1 MAGADIG
8 IDLGTANV
16 LVYVDGKGIV
26 LEEPSVVAIEKNT
39 NTVLAVGHEARKMI
53 GRTPAN
59 IVAIRPLKDGVISDY
74 EVTEKM
80 LKYFTERVVEKKG
93 FGRLVMPRIM
103 VCVPTGVTEV
113 EKRAVEDAT
122 REAGARE
129 VYIIE
134 EPIAAAKKVFLEEEP
149 KVAAI
154 GAGMDISLPN
164 GNMVIDIGG
173 GTTDI
178 AVISLGGAVVSDSIK
193 IGGDKFDAAISA
205 YIKKKH
211 NLLIGDRS
219 AEQLKIEIGTAMK
232 DDNNEQTMKISGR
245 NMIKG
250 LPETIEVSSLEIA
263 EALEECI
270 KQIVATTKS
279 VLEKT
284 PPELAADIS
293 TSGIVMT
300 GGGALLKN
308 LDKRIEEATGI
319 KVTVADE
326 PLSCVARGTG
336 SSLSTLDL
344 LETGGTFKRRNK
356 K

>member
-39 NTVLAVGHEARKMI
+39 NTVLAVGNEARKMI
-53 GRTPAN
+53 GRTPSN

-74 EVTEKM
+74 EATEKM
-80 LKYFTERVVEKKG
+80 LKYFTEKIVEKKG
-93 FGRLVMPRIM
+93 FRRLVMPRIM

-113 EKRAVEDAT
+113 EKRAVEEAT

-134 EPIAAAKKVFLEEEP
+134 EPIA
-149 KVAAI
+149 AAI

-193 IGGDKFDAAISA
+193 IGGDKFDAAIVS

-211 NLLIGDRS
+211 NLLIGERS
-219 AEQLKIEIGTAMK
+219 AEKLKIEVGTAMK
-232 DDNNEQTMKISGR
+232 DSEERTMKISGR
-245 NMIKG
+245 NIVKG
-250 LPETIEVSSLEIA
+250 LPETIEVSSFEIA
-263 EALEECI
+263 EALEECV
-270 KQIVATTKS
+270 KQILATTKS

-284 PPELAADIS
+284 PPELSADIS
-293 TSGIVMT
+293 TFGIVMT
-300 GGGALLKN
+300 GGGALLRD

-319 KVTVADE
+319 KVIVADD

-344 LETGGTFKRRNK
+344 LETGGTFKKRYRK
-356 K
+356 

>member
-39 NTVLAVGHEARKMI
+39 NRVLAVGNEARKMI

-59 IVAIRPLKDGVISDY
+59 ITVVRPLKDGVISDY

-103 VCVPTGVTEV
+103 VCVPTGITEV

-129 VYIIE
+129 VYVIE
-134 EPIAAAKKVFLEEEP
+134 EPIA
-149 KVAAI
+149 AAI

-193 IGGDKFDAAISA
+193 IGGDKFDAAIAA

-211 NLLIGDRS
+211 NLLIGERS
-219 AEQLKIEIGTAMK
+219 AEKLKIEIGTAMK
-232 DDNNEQTMKISGR
+232 DSEERFMKISGR

-250 LPETIEVSSLEIA
+250 LPETIEVSSQEIA
-263 EALEECI
+263 EALDECI
-270 KQIVATTKS
+270 NQILATARV

-319 KVTVADE
+319 EVIVANE

>member
-26 LEEPSVVAIEKNT
+26 LQEPSVVAIEKRT
-39 NTVLAVGHEARKMI
+39 NTVLAVGNEARKMI

-59 IVAIRPLKDGVISDY
+59 IVAIKPLKDGVISDY
-74 EVTEKM
+74 EATEKM
-80 LKYFTERVVEKKG
+80 LKYFTEKIVEKKG
-93 FGRLVMPRIM
+93 FRRLVMPRIM

-113 EKRAVEDAT
+113 EKRAVEEAT

-134 EPIAAAKKVFLEEEP
+134 EPIA
-149 KVAAI
+149 AAI

-193 IGGDKFDAAISA
+193 VGGDKFDAAISA

-211 NLLIGDRS
+211 NLLIGERS

-232 DDNNEQTMKISGR
+232 DGEKKSMKISGR
-245 NMIKG
+245 NMVKG
-250 LPETIEVSSLEIA
+250 LPETIEVSSEEIA
-263 EALEECI
+263 DALEECI
-270 KQIVATTKS
+270 KQIIATTKI

-319 KVTVADE
+319 KVIVADD

>member
-39 NTVLAVGHEARKMI
+39 NTVLAVGNEARKMI

-59 IVAIRPLKDGVISDY
+59 ITVVRPLKDGVISDY

-103 VCVPTGVTEV
+103 VCVPTGITEV

-129 VYIIE
+129 VYVIE
-134 EPIAAAKKVFLEEEP
+134 EPIA
-149 KVAAI
+149 AAI

-193 IGGDKFDAAISA
+193 IGGDKFDTAIAA

-211 NLLIGDRS
+211 NLLIGERS
-219 AEQLKIEIGTAMK
+219 AEKLKIEIGTAMK
-232 DDNNEQTMKISGR
+232 DSEERFMKISGR

-250 LPETIEVSSLEIA
+250 LPETIEVSSQEIA
-263 EALEECI
+263 EALDECI
-270 KQIVATTKS
+270 NQILATARV

-319 KVTVADE
+319 EVIVANE

>member
-26 LEEPSVVAIEKNT
+26 LEEPTVVAIEKNT
-39 NTVLAVGHEARKMI
+39 NTVLAVGNEARKMI
-53 GRTPAN
+53 GRTPTN

-134 EPIAAAKKVFLEEEP
+134 EPIAAA
-149 KVAAI
+149 I

-232 DDNNEQTMKISGR
+232 DENNEQT
-245 NMIKG
+245 
-250 LPETIEVSSLEIA
+250 
-263 EALEECI
+263 
-270 KQIVATTKS
+270 
-279 VLEKT
+279 
-284 PPELAADIS
+284 
-293 TSGIVMT
+293 
-300 GGGALLKN
+300 
-308 LDKRIEEATGI
+308 
-319 KVTVADE
+319 
-326 PLSCVARGTG
+326 
-336 SSLSTLDL
+336 
-344 LETGGTFKRRNK
+344 
-356 K
+356 

>member
-1 MAGADIG
+1 MARADIG

-39 NTVLAVGHEARKMI
+39 NSVLAVGEEARKMI

-74 EVTEKM
+74 EATEKM
-80 LKYFTERVVEKKG
+80 LKYFTERIVEKKG

-103 VCVPTGVTEV
+103 VCVPTGVTVV
-113 EKRAVEDAT
+113 EKKAVREAT
-122 REAGARE
+122 IEAGARE

-134 EPIAAAKKVFLEEEP
+134 EPIA
-149 KVAAI
+149 AAI

-193 IGGDKFDAAISA
+193 IGGDKFDTSIAE

-211 NLLIGDRS
+211 NLLIGERS
-219 AEQLKIEIGTAMK
+219 AEKLKIEIGTAKK
-232 DDNNEQTMKISGR
+232 DSEERTMKISGR
-245 NMIKG
+245 NIIKG
-250 LPETIEVSSLEIA
+250 LPETIEISSVEIA
-263 EALEECI
+263 DALEDCI
-270 KQIVATTKS
+270 KQIIAVTRG

-300 GGGALLKN
+300 GGGALLRN
-308 LDKRIEEATGI
+308 LNKRIEESTGI
-319 KVTVADE
+319 KVIVADE

-336 SSLSTLDL
+336 ASLSTLDL
-344 LETGGTFKRRNK
+344 LETGGTFKKRSK

>member
-39 NTVLAVGHEARKMI
+39 NTVLAVGNEARRMI
-53 GRTPAN
+53 GRTPSN

-74 EVTEKM
+74 EATEKM
-80 LKYFTERVVEKKG
+80 LKYFTEKIVEKKG
-93 FGRLVMPRIM
+93 FRRLVMPRIM

-113 EKRAVEDAT
+113 EKRAVEEAT

-134 EPIAAAKKVFLEEEP
+134 EPIA
-149 KVAAI
+149 AAI

-193 IGGDKFDAAISA
+193 IGGDKFDTAIVS
-205 YIKKKH
+205 YIMKKH
-211 NLLIGDRS
+211 NLLIGERS
-219 AEQLKIEIGTAMK
+219 AEKLKIEIGTAMK
-232 DDNNEQTMKISGR
+232 DNEEMTMRISGR
-245 NMIKG
+245 NIVKG
-250 LPETIEVSSLEIA
+250 LPETIEVSSFEIA
-263 EALEECI
+263 EALEECV
-270 KQIVATTKS
+270 KQIVATAKS

-284 PPELAADIS
+284 PPELSADIS

-300 GGGALLKN
+300 GGGALLRN
-308 LDKRIEEATGI
+308 LDKIIEQATGI
-319 KVTVADE
+319 NVIVADN

-336 SSLSTLDL
+336 SSLSSLDL
-344 LETGGTFKRRNK
+344 LETGGTFKRKNMK
-356 K
+356 

>member
-26 LEEPSVVAIEKNT
+26 LQEPSVVAIEKRT
-39 NTVLAVGHEARKMI
+39 NTVLAVGNEARKMI

-59 IVAIRPLKDGVISDY
+59 IVAIKPLKDGVISDY
-74 EVTEKM
+74 EATEKM
-80 LKYFTERVVEKKG
+80 LKYFTEKIVEKKG
-93 FGRLVMPRIM
+93 FRRLVMPRIM

-113 EKRAVEDAT
+113 EKRAVEEAT

-134 EPIAAAKKVFLEEEP
+134 EPIA
-149 KVAAI
+149 AAI

-193 IGGDKFDAAISA
+193 VGGDKFDSAISA

-211 NLLIGDRS
+211 NLLIGERS

-232 DDNNEQTMKISGR
+232 DDEKKSMKISGR
-245 NMIKG
+245 NMVKG
-250 LPETIEVSSLEIA
+250 LPETIEVSSEEIA
-263 EALEECI
+263 DALEECV
-270 KQIVATTKS
+270 KQIITTTKI

-300 GGGALLKN
+300 GGGALLRN

-319 KVTVADE
+319 KVIVADD

>member
-26 LEEPSVVAIEKNT
+26 LEEPSVVAIEKKT
-39 NTVLAVGHEARKMI
+39 NTVLAVGNEARKMI

-59 IVAIRPLKDGVISDY
+59 IVAIKPLKDGVISDY
-74 EVTEKM
+74 EATEKM
-80 LKYFTERVVEKKG
+80 LKYFTEKIVEKKG
-93 FGRLVMPRIM
+93 FRRLVMPRIM

-113 EKRAVEDAT
+113 EKRAVEEAT

-134 EPIAAAKKVFLEEEP
+134 EPIA
-149 KVAAI
+149 AAI

-193 IGGDKFDAAISA
+193 VGGDKFDAAIAA

-211 NLLIGDRS
+211 NLLIGERS

-232 DDNNEQTMKISGR
+232 DGEERFMKISGR

-250 LPETIEVSSLEIA
+250 LPETIEVSSEEIA

-270 KQIVATTKS
+270 KQIIATTKV

-319 KVTVADE
+319 NVIVADE

>member
-26 LEEPSVVAIEKNT
+26 LQEPSVVAIEKRT
-39 NTVLAVGHEARKMI
+39 NTVLAVGTEARKMI

-59 IVAIRPLKDGVISDY
+59 IVAIKPLKDGVISDY
-74 EVTEKM
+74 EATEKM
-80 LKYFTERVVEKKG
+80 LKYFTEKIVEKKG
-93 FGRLVMPRIM
+93 FRRLVMPRIM

-113 EKRAVEDAT
+113 EKRAVEEAT

-129 VYIIE
+129 VYILE
-134 EPIAAAKKVFLEEEP
+134 EPIA
-149 KVAAI
+149 AAI

-193 IGGDKFDAAISA
+193 VGGDKFDAAISA

-211 NLLIGDRS
+211 NLLIGERS

-232 DDNNEQTMKISGR
+232 DGEKKSMKISGR
-245 NMIKG
+245 NMVKG
-250 LPETIEVSSLEIA
+250 LPETIEVSSEEIA
-263 EALEECI
+263 DALEECI
-270 KQIVATTKS
+270 KQIIATTKI

-319 KVTVADE
+319 KVIVADD

>member
-39 NTVLAVGHEARKMI
+39 NTVLAVGNEARKMI

-59 IVAIRPLKDGVISDY
+59 IVAIKPLKDGVISDY
-74 EVTEKM
+74 EATEKM
-80 LKYFTERVVEKKG
+80 LKYFTEKIVEKKG
-93 FGRLVMPRIM
+93 FRRLVMPRIM

-113 EKRAVEDAT
+113 EKRAVEEAT

-134 EPIAAAKKVFLEEEP
+134 EPIA
-149 KVAAI
+149 AAI

-193 IGGDKFDAAISA
+193 IGGDKFDAAIVA

-211 NLLIGDRS
+211 NLLIGERS
-219 AEQLKIEIGTAMK
+219 AEKLKMEIGTAMK
-232 DDNNEQTMKISGR
+232 DSEERLMKISGR
-245 NMIKG
+245 NIIKG
-250 LPETIEVSSLEIA
+250 LPETIEISSEEIA

-270 KQIVATTKS
+270 KQIVATTRG
-279 VLEKT
+279 VLEKI

-319 KVTVADE
+319 NVIVADD

>member
-39 NTVLAVGHEARKMI
+39 NTVLAVGNEAQRMI
-53 GRTPAN
+53 GRTPSN

-74 EVTEKM
+74 EATEKM
-80 LKYFTERVVEKKG
+80 LKYFTEKIVEKKG
-93 FGRLVMPRIM
+93 FRRLVMPRIM

-113 EKRAVEDAT
+113 EKRAVEEAT

-134 EPIAAAKKVFLEEEP
+134 EPIA
-149 KVAAI
+149 AAI

-193 IGGDKFDAAISA
+193 IGGDKFDTAIVS
-205 YIKKKH
+205 YVKKKH
-211 NLLIGDRS
+211 NLLIGERS
-219 AEQLKIEIGTAMK
+219 AEKLKIEIGTAMK
-232 DDNNEQTMKISGR
+232 DNKEMTMKISGR
-245 NMIKG
+245 NIVKG
-250 LPETIEVSSLEIA
+250 LPETIEVSSFEIA
-263 EALEECI
+263 EALEECV
-270 KQIVATTKS
+270 KQIVATAKS

-284 PPELAADIS
+284 PPELSADIS

-300 GGGALLKN
+300 GGGALLRN
-308 LDKRIEEATGI
+308 LDKIIENATGI
-319 KVTVADE
+319 NVIVADN

-336 SSLSTLDL
+336 SSLSSLDL
-344 LETGGTFKRRNK
+344 LETGGTFKRKNMK
-356 K
+356 

>member
-80 LKYFTERVVEKKG
+80 LKYFTE
-93 FGRLVMPRIM
+93 
-103 VCVPTGVTEV
+103 TEV

-134 EPIAAAKKVFLEEEP
+134 EPIA
-149 KVAAI
+149 AAI

>member
-26 LEEPSVVAIEKNT
+26 LEEPSVVAIEKKT
-39 NTVLAVGHEARKMI
+39 NTVLAVGNEARKMI

-59 IVAIRPLKDGVISDY
+59 IVAIKPLKDGVISDY
-74 EVTEKM
+74 EATEKM
-80 LKYFTERVVEKKG
+80 LKYFTEKIVEKKG
-93 FGRLVMPRIM
+93 FRRLVMPRIM

-113 EKRAVEDAT
+113 EKRAVEEAT

-134 EPIAAAKKVFLEEEP
+134 EPIA
-149 KVAAI
+149 AAI

-193 IGGDKFDAAISA
+193 VGGDKFDAAIAA

-211 NLLIGDRS
+211 NLLIGERS

-232 DDNNEQTMKISGR
+232 DGEERFMKISGR
-245 NMIKG
+245 NMVKG
-250 LPETIEVSSLEIA
+250 LPETIEVSSEEIA

-270 KQIVATTKS
+270 KQIIATTKV

-319 KVTVADE
+319 NVIVADE

>member
-1 MAGADIG
+1 MARADIG

-39 NTVLAVGHEARKMI
+39 NSVLAVGEEARKMI

-74 EVTEKM
+74 EATEKM
-80 LKYFTERVVEKKG
+80 LKYFTERIVEKKG

-103 VCVPTGVTEV
+103 VCVPTGVTDV
-113 EKRAVEDAT
+113 EKKAVREAT
-122 REAGARE
+122 IEAGARE

-134 EPIAAAKKVFLEEEP
+134 EPIA
-149 KVAAI
+149 AAI

-193 IGGDKFDAAISA
+193 IGGDKFDTSIAE

-211 NLLIGDRS
+211 NLLIGERS
-219 AEQLKIEIGTAMK
+219 AEKLKIEIGTAKK
-232 DDNNEQTMKISGR
+232 DSEERTMKISGR
-245 NMIKG
+245 NIIKG
-250 LPETIEVSSLEIA
+250 LPETIEISSVEIA
-263 EALEECI
+263 DALEDCI
-270 KQIVATTKS
+270 KQIIAVTRG

-300 GGGALLKN
+300 GGGALLRN
-308 LDKRIEEATGI
+308 LNKRIEESTGI
-319 KVTVADE
+319 KVIVADE

-336 SSLSTLDL
+336 ASLSTLDL
-344 LETGGTFKRRNK
+344 LETGGTFKKRNK

>member
-26 LEEPSVVAIEKNT
+26 LQEPSVLAIEKNT
-39 NTVLAVGHEARKMI
+39 KTVLAVGHEARKMI

-59 IVAIRPLKDGVISDY
+59 IVVIRPLKDGVISDY
-74 EVTEKM
+74 EATEKM
-80 LKYFTERVVEKKG
+80 LKYFTERIVEKKG

-113 EKRAVEDAT
+113 EKRAVEEAT

-134 EPIAAAKKVFLEEEP
+134 EPIAAA
-149 KVAAI
+149 I
-154 GAGMDISLPN
+154 GAGMDITLPN

-193 IGGDKFDAAISA
+193 VGGDKFDSAIA
-205 YIKKKH
+205 DYIKKKH
-211 NLLIGDRS
+211 NLLIGERS
-219 AEQLKIEIGTAMK
+219 AEKLKIEIWTAIK
-232 DDNNEQTMKISGR
+232 DD
-245 NMIKG
+245 
-250 LPETIEVSSLEIA
+250 
-263 EALEECI
+263 
-270 KQIVATTKS
+270 
-279 VLEKT
+279 EKT

-308 LDKRIEEATGI
+308 LGKRIEEATGI
-319 KVTVADE
+319 NVVVADD
-326 PLSCVARGTG
+326 PLSCVAKGTG
-336 SSLSTLDL
+336 SSLSSLDL
-344 LETGGTFKRRNK
+344 LEKGGAFKRKKKINK
-356 K
+356 

>member
-39 NTVLAVGHEARKMI
+39 NTVLAVGNEARKMI

-59 IVAIRPLKDGVISDY
+59 IEVIRPLKDGVISDY
-74 EVTEKM
+74 EATEKM
-80 LKYFTERVVEKKG
+80 LKYFTERIVEKKG
-93 FGRLVMPRIM
+93 FRRLVMPRIM

-113 EKRAVEDAT
+113 EKRAVEEAT

-134 EPIAAAKKVFLEEEP
+134 EPIA
-149 KVAAI
+149 AAI

-193 IGGDKFDAAISA
+193 IGGDKFDAAIVT

-211 NLLIGDRS
+211 NLLIGERS
-219 AEQLKIEIGTAMK
+219 AEKLKMEIGTAMK
-232 DDNNEQTMKISGR
+232 DSEEMLMNISGR
-245 NMIKG
+245 NIIKG
-250 LPETIEVSSLEIA
+250 LPETIEVSSQEIA

-270 KQIVATTKS
+270 KQIVATTRV

-300 GGGALLKN
+300 GGGALLRN
-308 LDKRIEEATGI
+308 LDKRIEKATGI
-319 KVTVADE
+319 KVMVADE

>member
-1 MAGADIG
+1 MARADIG

-39 NTVLAVGHEARKMI
+39 NSVLAVGEEARKMI

-74 EVTEKM
+74 EATEKM
-80 LKYFTERVVEKKG
+80 LKYFTERIVEKKG

-103 VCVPTGVTEV
+103 VCVPTGVTDV
-113 EKRAVEDAT
+113 EKKAVREAT
-122 REAGARE
+122 IEAGARE

-134 EPIAAAKKVFLEEEP
+134 EPIA
-149 KVAAI
+149 AAI

-193 IGGDKFDAAISA
+193 IGGDKFDAAIA
-205 YIKKKH
+205 EYIKKKH
-211 NLLIGDRS
+211 NLLIGERS
-219 AEQLKIEIGTAMK
+219 AEKLKIEIGTAKK
-232 DDNNEQTMKISGR
+232 DSEERTMKISGR
-245 NMIKG
+245 NIIKG
-250 LPETIEVSSLEIA
+250 LPETIEISSVEIA
-263 EALEECI
+263 DALEDCI
-270 KQIVATTKS
+270 KQIIAVTRG

-300 GGGALLKN
+300 GGGALLRN
-308 LDKRIEEATGI
+308 LNKRIEESTGI
-319 KVTVADE
+319 KVIVADE

-336 SSLSTLDL
+336 ASLSTLDL
-344 LETGGTFKRRNK
+344 LETGGTFKKRNK